1 MQNPPPL
8 PDTARNVRRAVFK
21 RNLGMRLGEV
31 SLDYALIEQSHQLA
45 EDWINQQTGIRII
58 SIETFHSSVMAVT
71 VVWYEG

>member
-1 MQNPPPL
+1 
-8 PDTARNVRRAVFK
+8 
-21 RNLGMRLGEV
+21 MRLGEV